1 MCKNY
6 YIAVLNIKKG
16 KFGGLTNFSFRPYLA
31 LKSLTFQTY
40 NSVDTLYW
48 LQSKGTSFLNYK

>member
-40 NSVDTLYW
+40 NSVDTLA
-48 LQSKGTSFLNYK
+48 LLLNLT